1 MTRPRLKCSLGR
13 FSTRNHEFSI
23 IIFVRKTIKRK
34 RIFKINSK
42 LLAESKTL
50 QFRVNNISPEIE
62 KQLNIGIFQFDDY
75 IAFYIN
81 LTAYE
86 QYLESQGSMNLIRI
100 SDSQY
105 PMWKTVFWSLPKVL
119 TDKIVFV
126 ISKYQLEELIRT
138 MIPVNSQRTVELI
151 WLSFHM
157 KLNVGAAGLHL
168 IRWLSIIID
177 SFSCALMRKS

>member
-1 MTRPRLKCSLGR
+1 MTQSRPKCSLGR

-105 PMWKTVFWSLPKVL
+105 PM
-119 TDKIVFV
+119 
-126 ISKYQLEELIRT
+126 
-138 MIPVNSQRTVELI
+138 
-151 WLSFHM
+151 
-157 KLNVGAAGLHL
+157 
-168 IRWLSIIID
+168 
-177 SFSCALMRKS
+177 

>member
-1 MTRPRLKCSLGR
+1 MTRLRPKCSLGR
-13 FSTRNHEFSI
+13 FSTQNHEFSL

-86 QYLESQGSMNLIRI
+86 QYLESQGSVNLIRI
-100 SDSQY
+100 SYSQY
-105 PMWKTVFWSLPKVL
+105 PT
-119 TDKIVFV
+119 
-126 ISKYQLEELIRT
+126 
-138 MIPVNSQRTVELI
+138 
-151 WLSFHM
+151 
-157 KLNVGAAGLHL
+157 
-168 IRWLSIIID
+168 
-177 SFSCALMRKS
+177 